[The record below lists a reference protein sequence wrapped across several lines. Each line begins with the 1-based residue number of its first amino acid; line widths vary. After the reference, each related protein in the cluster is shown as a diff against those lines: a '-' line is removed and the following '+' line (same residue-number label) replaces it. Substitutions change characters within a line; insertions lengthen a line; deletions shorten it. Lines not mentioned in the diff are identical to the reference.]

1 MKSLLLA
8 TRAGGAVNFFGARA
22 AFSGFSP
29 PVATVGERCSFAGPV
44 PWLGWP
50 GASAAISGSRLAFAA
65 TIAMLGPRDA
75 AITISPF

>member
-8 TRAGGAVNFFGARA
+8 TRAGGAVNLFGARA
-22 AFSGFSP
+22 SFSGFSP
-29 PVATVGERCSFAGPV
+29 PAATVGEDSAFAGPV
-44 PWLGWP
+44 PWPGWLG
-50 GASAAISGSRLAFAA
+50 AAAVSGSRLAFAA

>member
-8 TRAGGAVNFFGARA
+8 TRAGGAVNFFGARVS
-22 AFSGFSP
+22 FSGFSP
-29 PVATVGERCSFAGPV
+29 PAATVGERFPFAGPV
-44 PWLGWP
+44 PWP
-50 GASAAISGSRLAFAA
+50 GLLRAAAASSSRLAFAA